1 MKLLDIADI
10 IEKLLDLRT
19 CRPELARRMPHEK
32 ELPDDAVPYLIERVE
47 AAFAACQN
55 ITPKTKAVIFSEL
68 TTWLIISH
76 NFYLIRLVREE
87 NPWTFTY
94 PKSELHTCH

>member
-19 CRPELARRMPHEK
+19 SRPALARRMVHEK
-32 ELPDDAVPYLIERVE
+32 ELPDDPVPYLIDRIE
-47 AAFAACQN
+47 ASYMACQN
-55 ITPKTKAVIFSEL
+55 VTPLTKPIVFSEL

-76 NFYLIRLVREE
+76 SFYLIRLVREE
-87 NPWTFTY
+87 NPWTFSY
-94 PKSELHTCH
+94 PKSDIHTCH

>member
-19 CRPELARRMPHEK
+19 SRPALARRMAHEK
-32 ELPDDAVPYLIERVE
+32 ELPDDPVPYLIERIE
-47 AAFAACQN
+47 TAYAACQSV
-55 ITPKTKAVIFSEL
+55 TPSTKPMVFSEL
-68 TTWLIISH
+68 TTWLMIIHS
-76 NFYLIRLVREE
+76 FYLIRLVREE

-94 PKSELHTCH
+94 PKAELHTYH

>member
-19 CRPELARRMPHEK
+19 TRPALARRMSHEK
-32 ELPDDAVPYLIERVE
+32 ELPDDPVPYLIERIE
-47 AAFAACQN
+47 TAYAACQSV
-55 ITPKTKAVIFSEL
+55 TPSTKPRVFSEL
-68 TTWLIISH
+68 TTWLMISH
-76 NFYLIRLVREE
+76 SFYLIRLVREE

-94 PKSELHTCH
+94 PKAELHTCH